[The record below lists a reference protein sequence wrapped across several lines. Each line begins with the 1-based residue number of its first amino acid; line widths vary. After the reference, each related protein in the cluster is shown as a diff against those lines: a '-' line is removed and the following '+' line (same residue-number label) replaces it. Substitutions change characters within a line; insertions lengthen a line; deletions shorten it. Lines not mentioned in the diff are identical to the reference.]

1 MESPACRFW
10 GVLIVCSLGVYGQA
24 SLAHAGLVSSEPG
37 RRAVLTVPP
46 KEISLCFNENVEAKF
61 SAVTLSRGDEAM
73 VSLGEIQT
81 DPEAPACL
89 VVPLISPLGN
99 GSYTVKYRVL
109 SVDGHVVDYGYG
121 FKLKAP

>member
-1 MESPACRFW
+1 MAVSAHRL
-10 GVLIVCSLGVYGQA
+10 GSALLLASLGAYGPA
-24 SLAHAGLVSSEPG
+24 IHAHAGLVSSEPG

-46 KEISLCFNENVEAKF
+46 EEIRLCFNENIEPKF
-61 SAVTLSRGDEAM
+61 STVTLSQGDDPIE
-73 VSLGEIQT
+73 SLGEVQT
-81 DPEAPACL
+81 DPEVPACL
-89 VVPLISPLGN
+89 VVPLQSPLGN